1 MAMTTRS
8 LALILLFLLTVNLA
22 ARSQQDAEQV
32 YVLTR
37 PEHTMEQVQKA
48 YAEIPPLRYAPPST
62 RWQFLPR
69 TVAALA
75 GEGGTLRVVMLGD
88 SIVNDTSR
96 SRWDDVLQA
105 SYPKV
110 KIVKTTCVRGGTG
123 CWWFKTPERVKRYVL
138 DFKPDL
144 LILGGISHRDDVD
157 SVKELITRVRE
168 HSNCDVLLMTPVFGQ
183 MDPRHDKQWKQIEH
197 PAAND
202 YRARLI
208 ALAGEMKT
216 GLVDM
221 TDAWARYVRGS
232 GKDLNWFKRDEV
244 HANER
249 GEQVIGRILAAHLSP
264 PLSAK

>member
-1 MAMTTRS
+1 MITRS
-8 LALILLFLLTVNLA
+8 LALILFVSLTVTSV

-32 YVLTR
+32 YVLSR
-37 PEHTMEQVQKA
+37 PERTMEQVEKA
-48 YAEIPPLRYAPPST
+48 YAAIPPLRYTPPST

-69 TVAALA
+69 TATALA
-75 GEGGTLRVVMLGD
+75 REGGSLRVVMLGD

-96 SRWDDVLQA
+96 SRWDDVLQVH
-105 SYPKV
+105 YPKV

-123 CWWFKTPERVKRYVL
+123 CWWFKTPERVKRYVS

-144 LILGGISHRDDVD
+144 LIIGGISHRDDID

-168 HSNCDVLLMTPVFGQ
+168 HSPCDVLLMTPVFGQ
-183 MDPRHDKQWKQIEH
+183 MDPRDDKQWKQVEH

-208 ALAGEMKT
+208 ALASELKT
-216 GLVDM
+216 GLVNM
-221 TDAWARYVRGS
+221 TEAWGCYVRGS

-249 GEQVIGRILAAHLSP
+249 GEQVIGRILAAHLAP
-264 PLSAK
+264 PLPGK